1 VPDEESE
8 DIERRSSDDLVRRG
22 YVGDFAIT
30 GEPTDLH
37 IGVQAKG
44 VLAARIQVRGRA
56 AHGSTPW
63 LGDNAIVKAV
73 DVFRR
78 IESMPFSRES
88 SEFFDRPSI
97 SLGRIMGGDVINK
110 VPDLCAMDVD
120 VRYLPGQNPQE
131 ILSQVRALPDVEVTK
146 VFTRDPAMVERSNP
160 YVQLLASAVA
170 EGTPAERISVGR
182 DGASDAIS
190 FIEAGVP
197 AVEFG
202 PEGAGHHGPEEWVSI
217 PSLSRYRTALVEF
230 VHLIGQERIPTKHL
244 RIA

>member
-1 VPDEESE
+1 
-8 DIERRSSDDLVRRG
+8 
-22 YVGDFAIT
+22 
-30 GEPTDLH
+30 
-37 IGVQAKG
+37 
-44 VLAARIQVRGRA
+44 
-56 AHGSTPW
+56 
-63 LGDNAIVKAV
+63 
-73 DVFRR
+73 
-78 IESMPFSRES
+78 
-88 SEFFDRPSI
+88 
-97 SLGRIMGGDVINK
+97 MGGDVINK